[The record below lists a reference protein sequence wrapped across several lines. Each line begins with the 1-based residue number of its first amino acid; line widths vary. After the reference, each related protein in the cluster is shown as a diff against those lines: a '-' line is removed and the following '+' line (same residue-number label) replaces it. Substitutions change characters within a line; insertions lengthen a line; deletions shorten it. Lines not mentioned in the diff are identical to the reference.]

1 MSDSNH
7 QYVSDYVNKVASRV
21 KLGHS
26 SEHTFRKDLE
36 DLINNL
42 VPDVM
47 VTNEPSQVT
56 DCGNPDF
63 LISKKEIPIG
73 FIEAKDVGKD
83 LSSKLYKEQFDRYK
97 AALDNLIITDYLRF
111 EFYVNG
117 ERVHQVCVGELIA
130 GTVKAHDSEFKR
142 LAELLYD
149 FCVYVGQTIKSAQRL
164 AVLVP
169 GKAR

>member
-63 LISKKEIPIG
+63 FNK
-73 FIEAKDVGKD
+73 
-83 LSSKLYKEQFDRYK
+83 
-97 AALDNLIITDYLRF
+97 
-111 EFYVNG
+111 
-117 ERVHQVCVGELIA
+117 
-130 GTVKAHDSEFKR
+130 
-142 LAELLYD
+142 
-149 FCVYVGQTIKSAQRL
+149 
-164 AVLVP
+164 
-169 GKAR
+169 

>member
-1 MSDSNH
+1 MSDSSQQH
-7 QYVSDYVNKVASRV
+7 VSDYVNKVAARV

-42 VPDVM
+42 APEVM
-47 VTNEPSQVT
+47 VTNEPSKVT

-63 LISKKEIPIG
+63 LISKKDIPIG

-83 LSSKLYKEQFDRYK
+83 LNSKLYKEQFDRYK

-111 EFYVNG
+111 QFYVNG
-117 ERVHQVCVGELIA
+117 ERVHEVCVGELVA
-130 GTVKAHDSEFKR
+130 GVVQANDSEFGR
-142 LAELLYD
+142 LAELLRD
-149 FCVYVGQTIKSAQRL
+149 FCVYFVFILGKPSGQLRD
-164 AVLVP
+164 
-169 GKAR
+169 

>member
-7 QYVSDYVNKVASRV
+7 QHVSDYVNKVASRV

-42 VPDVM
+42 APEVM

-63 LISKKEIPIG
+63 LISKKDIPIG

-83 LSSKLYKEQFDRYK
+83 LGSKLYKEQFDRYK

-117 ERVHQVCVGELIA
+117 ERVHQVCFQRKHGIPILSWHFLNA
-130 GTVKAHDSEFKR
+130 
-142 LAELLYD
+142 LLPNENNL
-149 FCVYVGQTIKSAQRL
+149 F
-164 AVLVP
+164 
-169 GKAR
+169 